1 MRRKSGAF
9 GKRFEEQRG
18 RGGDWIINKSFVC
31 CANDSDVSEE
41 GLGLPF
47 WQRRRAEQLDW
58 WAEMEVDR
66 VKSSDRFRVRGSV
79 QW

>member
-1 MRRKSGAF
+1 MTRVPRIVRRKSGAF

-47 WQRRRAEQLDW
+47 LAKATSRATRL
-58 WAEMEVDR
+58 V
-66 VKSSDRFRVRGSV
+66 DRFRVRGPV